1 MIMAEDNT
9 IPIKAP
15 ISGVFYR
22 TLAPDQPPF
31 VEEGSVVKKGQ
42 TLCLLETMKVFT
54 KLKSPMDG
62 VVVEILGKHEVVIEK
77 NQILFYIKPQ

>member
-1 MIMAEDNT
+1 MAEDNA
-9 IPIKAP
+9 IPVKAP

-22 TLAPDQPPF
+22 TSAPNQPPF
-31 VEEGSVVKKGQ
+31 VEVGSVVKKGQ

-54 KLKSPMDG
+54 KLKSPIAG
-62 VVVEILGKHEVVIEK
+62 VVVEILGTHEGVIEK

>member
-1 MIMAEDNT
+1 MAENQSV
-9 IPIKAP
+9 PVRAP

-22 TLAPDQPPF
+22 AAAPDQPPF
-31 VEEGSVVKKGQ
+31 VEVGNTVKKGQ

-62 VVVEILGKHEVVIEK
+62 VVVEILCKNEVVIEK
-77 NQILFYIKPQ
+77 NQILFHIKPQ

>member
-1 MIMAEDNT
+1 MAEDNT
-9 IPIKAP
+9 IPVKAP

-22 TLAPDQPPF
+22 TPAPDQPPF
-31 VEEGSVVKKGQ
+31 VEVGSVVKKGQ

-54 KLKSPMDG
+54 KLKSPLNG
-62 VVVEILGKHEVVIEK
+62 VVVKVLGNHEVVIEK